1 MLEYVLRHLGYVA
14 CDETT
19 KLKVQ
24 DMMERGKTFLSQ
36 YDPGINWDE
45 PNGTQKGLL
54 KDYCLYEMS
63 NALDDFRKNYGADLI
78 DLHHDFLARSE
89 SADADNVQAEQK

>member
-1 MLEYVLRHLGYVA
+1 MNMSCGIWATLHA
-14 CDETT
+14 

-24 DMMERGKTFLSQ
+24 DMIERGKTFLSQ
-36 YDPGINWDE
+36 YDPGIDWDK
-45 PNGTQKGLL
+45 PTGIQKGLL
-54 KDYCLYEMS
+54 KDYCLYEIS